1 MKSLIKLGLSVG
13 LISGMAMMASTASAE
28 DCSVTIT
35 GNDAMQFSTKE
46 IPVNKACEQFT
57 INLEHVGKLPK
68 NVMGHNV
75 VIAKADDVAAVA
87 RDAIKAGLDADYL
100 TKDDARILAASSLV
114 GGGEKTSVTFDV
126 SKLEEGQ
133 NYNYFCSFPG
143 HSAIMKGV
151 IKLVE

>member
-1 MKSLIKLGLSVG
+1 MKSLIKFGLSLGLVG
-13 LISGMAMMASTASAE
+13 GMAMVASTASAQ
-28 DCSVTIT
+28 DCSVSIT

-46 IPVNKACEQFT
+46 ISVSKACKEFT

-75 VIAKADDVAAVA
+75 VIVKADDVAAVA
-87 RDAIKAGLDADYL
+87 RDSIKVGLDGGYL
-100 TKDDARILAASSLV
+100 VKDDARVVAASTLI

-126 SKLEEGQ
+126 SALAADQ

-143 HSAIMKGV
+143 HNAIMKGV
-151 IKLVE
+151 IKLVD